1 MAASFQ
7 ALCLA
12 KILLAWTAIDV
23 ARAGKDMPISRVVT
37 VPVDPAAATIFP
49 NAQLSAA
56 CAIITVE
63 GLGLGLDGDYTL
75 VDELASAH
83 GGKPV
88 WIGTSPDMQHQVLS
102 WQPIWN
108 AWTIGIR
115 GFSVFRAFAP
125 QDTDMPPAYSSRWE
139 VLTED
144 PNVSTVVSN
153 AVSIFCP
160 GNGSCDEHQ
169 TS

>member
-1 MAASFQ
+1 MFASFQ
-7 ALCLA
+7 AVCLA
-12 KILLAWTAIDV
+12 NILLAFVALEV
-23 ARAGKDMPISRVVT
+23 ARARKDVPISRIIT
-37 VPVDPAAATIFP
+37 VPVDPSAATVFP

-56 CAIITVE
+56 CGIVTLE

-75 VDELASAH
+75 ADELASVH

-88 WIGTSPDMQHQVLS
+88 WIGTSPDMQHQVLA
-102 WQPIWN
+102 WQPTWR

-115 GFSVFRAFAP
+115 GFSVFLAFAP
-125 QDTDMPPAYSSRWE
+125 VDTDMPPAYSSQWQ

-144 PNVSTVVSN
+144 PNVFKVVSN

-160 GNGSCDEHQ
+160 GK
-169 TS
+169 